1 MPKGKKFDAAQ
12 KHFQEKEIKL
22 NRKMREYE
30 ASTKEALE
38 KANAVQKENDRL
50 RQENEALKL
59 ANKELMELH
68 NLSDADIKALVERAH
83 HLRSFAQLMNVMGS
97 NPYT

>member
-30 ASTKEALE
+30 ASAKEALK

-50 RQENEALKL
+50 RQEN
-59 ANKELMELH
+59 
-68 NLSDADIKALVERAH
+68 R
-83 HLRSFAQLMNVMGS
+83 G
-97 NPYT
+97 P

>member
-30 ASTKEALE
+30 ASAKEALE
-38 KANAVQKENDRL
+38 KA
-50 RQENEALKL
+50 
-59 ANKELMELH
+59 KELMAKGYDVLMPELFPELKESEDECVEKIRKDIISY
-68 NLSDADIKALVERAH
+68 LSNRQITSISETFRLVE
-83 HLRSFAQLMNVMGS
+83 
-97 NPYT
+97 

>member
-30 ASTKEALE
+30 ASAKEALE

-68 NLSDADIKALVERAH
+68 NLSDADIKVLVERAH

>member
-30 ASTKEALE
+30 ASAKEALK